1 MHAQRRNSLRRIARW
16 VTGLLGHADLTP
28 SDSAIALV
36 LTATLQR
43 QCRRRAAR
51 RGAGA
56 RAGRAYLCA
65 GSAPAATLP
74 STASQAMR
82 SPRPRVSARCLSS
95 AAPLLA
101 KCCTVAKRPRL
112 LVCVCPGPLLKR
124 T

>member
-51 RGAGA
+51 RGAAQAPA
-56 RAGRAYLCA
+56 RAGRTRA

-82 SPRPRVSARCLSS
+82 NSSSRGSAHRSQVLRRCSHS
-95 AAPLLA
+95 AAPA
-101 KCCTVAKRPRL
+101 EHASRRAAH
-112 LVCVCPGPLLKR
+112 
-124 T
+124 